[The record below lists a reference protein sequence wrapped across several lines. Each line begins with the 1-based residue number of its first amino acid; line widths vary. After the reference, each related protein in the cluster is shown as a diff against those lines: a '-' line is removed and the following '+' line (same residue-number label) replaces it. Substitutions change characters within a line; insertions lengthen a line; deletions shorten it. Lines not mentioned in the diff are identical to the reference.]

1 MTQQPQTIALTDI
14 KAILFD
20 LDDTLY
26 PQNSQLME
34 MLLLRIHQFMHE
46 ELHFPSEEI
55 PEIRSRLYRTYG
67 TTLRGLQS
75 EFQVDMDAYIDY
87 LNDIPLGDYLAQDP
101 ILSKILADLPQP
113 KYVFTNS
120 DRKHAQRVL
129 DLLDVAGHFD
139 RIIDIYAQAP
149 FCKPQAEAF
158 RIALDAVRQKPEN
171 CLFIDDSPANLAT
184 AQQLGMATI
193 SVGQFIHETSPH
205 IPTIHHLPDLLKG

>member
-1 MTQQPQTIALTDI
+1 MTQQPQTIALSDI

-26 PQNSQLME
+26 PQNSRLME

-46 ELHFPSEEI
+46 ELHFPAEEI

-75 EFQVDMDAYIDY
+75 EFQVDMDAYTDY
-87 LNDIPLGDYLAQDP
+87 LNNISLGDYLAQDP

-113 KYVFTNS
+113 KYIFTNS
-120 DRKHAQRVL
+120 ARKHAQRVL

-139 RIIDIYAQAP
+139 QIIDIYAQTP
-149 FCKPQAEAF
+149 FCKPQPEAF
-158 RIALDAVRQKPEN
+158 RIALDTVRQRPED

-184 AQQLGMATI
+184 AQELGMATI
-193 SVGQFIHETSPH
+193 SVGQFVHETSPH